1 MRGQTGGR
9 RPLGSGALLASPRVA
24 PGTDERSHGLDRP
37 KQQSLEHDPEKHAL
51 GPRPDGWEPVF
62 PRDKREAFA
71 RRSCSNKRIERD
83 DDSKKSHPAPGAPPL
98 RIKTRRLIPN
108 RTT

>member
-37 KQQSLEHDPEKHAL
+37 KQQSL
-51 GPRPDGWEPVF
+51 
-62 PRDKREAFA
+62 
-71 RRSCSNKRIERD
+71 S
-83 DDSKKSHPAPGAPPL
+83 APPL
-98 RIKTRRLIPN
+98 RIKNQETHSKPNSLIRGVSIRTGSTANSRLGSVSSLTRSSTARN
-108 RTT
+108 S